1 MEAKKWV
8 NGTKGVLILVI
19 LSLVAGTLMI
29 MQVDDHY
36 QDFQQQQKH
45 HQQLL
50 TGDLKDST
58 EKRSQLRYISVAS
71 EWVKNIIFNGF
82 LGARG
87 EIWHRNSEMMRN
99 NETRECI
106 DVSYSF
112 AVPGKPLI
120 VNCCP
125 PKPESEEAV
134 IDFELP
140 PPSALRVRRPAHLV
154 DDEYIA
160 KYKKAVAIMK
170 SLPNTDPRSFQRQAN
185 MHRLYCTG
193 SYNQKYSKT
202 INVDIHN
209 TWYFFPWHRMMIYFH
224 EKILASLIGDENF
237 TLPFWQWDTPDGMA
251 MPKMYMEEPLFD
263 VERDVSH
270 FPPHLGDLSFDRRK
284 NETKIDDAAMISKNL
299 AFMYNQMVSAAQTSE
314 LFMGCPFKVG
324 EAGFCLMPGTME
336 IAPHDTMHSWV
347 GSNKNPDREDM
358 GVFYSAA
365 RDPSF
370 YAHHTNIDRLWDVWR
385 EMADYKK
392 DIVDPDWLNAY
403 FYFHNEKSELVR
415 VRVHQIMNITK
426 MGYRYQKVDLP
437 WLNVKPKP
445 SVPPKTARNKLKM
458 YMKNAADQE
467 LNNMPQNATTNSI
480 ENSCFEPNGRT
491 LDTNVRVR
499 VHRPKAGRSKED
511 EGKEEEVLVVYGIHV
526 KKDMYLKFDVY
537 INLVPD
543 DDDDDIN
550 LGPESREFAGI
561 YVNLRHGVTK
571 NMNEVNKRK
580 SHLKLGISELLEDL
594 EADEDDSILVTLVP
608 RSESLEIYRNS
619 VVRVLVL

>member
-1 MEAKKWV
+1 MY
-8 NGTKGVLILVI
+8 TLINLHF
-19 LSLVAGTLMI
+19 SLPDL
-29 MQVDDHY
+29 H
-36 QDFQQQQKH
+36 KH
-45 HQQLL
+45 NISCFNSEHVERFE
-50 TGDLKDST
+50 GFNR
-58 EKRSQLRYISVAS
+58 KRSQLRYISVAS

-87 EIWHRNSEMMRN
+87 EIWHRNSEMMR
-99 NETRECI
+99 ELDLDRRVISPDLSTCH
-106 DVSYSF
+106 DSF
-112 AVPGKPLI
+112 AVPGKPII

-140 PPSALRVRRPAHLV
+140 PPSALRVRRPAHL
-154 DDEYIA
+154 
-160 KYKKAVAIMK
+160 KAVAIIK

-185 MHRLYCTG
+185 MHCLYCTG

-224 EKILASLIGDENF
+224 EKILASLIGEENF

-251 MPKMYMEEPLFD
+251 MPKYQ
-263 VERDVSH
+263 
-270 FPPHLGDLSFDRRK
+270 
-284 NETKIDDAAMISKNL
+284 NL

-370 YAHHTNIDRLWDVWR
+370 YAHHTNIDRLWD
-385 EMADYKK
+385 
-392 DIVDPDWLNAY
+392 
-403 FYFHNEKSELVR
+403 KSQLVR

-445 SVPPKTARNKLKM
+445 SVPPKTARNKLKL

-511 EGKEEEVLVVYGIHV
+511 KGKEEEVLVVYGIHV

-543 DDDDDIN
+543 DDIN
-550 LGPESREFAGI
+550 LGPESRELAGI
-561 YVNLRHGVTK
+561 YVNLRHG
-571 NMNEVNKRK
+571 

-608 RSESLEIYRNS
+608 RSESGFHTTIDGIRIDYIPRYS
-619 VVRVLVL
+619 R

>member
-1 MEAKKWV
+1 M
-8 NGTKGVLILVI
+8 
-19 LSLVAGTLMI
+19 
-29 MQVDDHY
+29 Y
-36 QDFQQQQKH
+36 R
-45 HQQLL
+45 
-50 TGDLKDST
+50 DLKDST

-87 EIWHRNSEMMRN
+87 EIWHRNSEMMR
-99 NETRECI
+99 ELDLDRRVISPDLSTSH
-106 DVSYSF
+106 DSF
-112 AVPGKPLI
+112 AVPRKPII

-185 MHRLYCTG
+185 MHCLYCTG

-270 FPPHLGDLSFDRRK
+270 FPPHLGDLSFNRRK

-299 AFMYNQMVSAAQTSE
+299 ASMYNQMVSAAQTSE

-392 DIVDPDWLNAY
+392 DI
-403 FYFHNEKSELVR
+403 KSQLVR

-445 SVPPKTARNKLKM
+445 SVPPKTARNKLKL

-491 LDTNVRVR
+491 LDTNVKVR
-499 VHRPKAGRSKED
+499 VHRPKA
-511 EGKEEEVLVVYGIHV
+511 EVLVVYGIHV

-543 DDDDDIN
+543 DDIN
-550 LGPESREFAGI
+550 LGPESRELARI

-594 EADEDDSILVTLVP
+594 EADEDDSLLVTLVP
-608 RSESLEIYRNS
+608 RSESGFHTTIDGIRIDYIPRYS
-619 VVRVLVL
+619 R

>member
-1 MEAKKWV
+1 M
-8 NGTKGVLILVI
+8 
-19 LSLVAGTLMI
+19 
-29 MQVDDHY
+29 Y
-36 QDFQQQQKH
+36 R
-45 HQQLL
+45 
-50 TGDLKDST
+50 DLKDST

-87 EIWHRNSEMMRN
+87 EIWHRNSEMMR
-99 NETRECI
+99 ELDLDRRVISPDLSTCH
-106 DVSYSF
+106 DSF
-112 AVPGKPLI
+112 AVPGKPII

-140 PPSALRVRRPAHLV
+140 PPSALRVGRPAHLV
-154 DDEYIA
+154 DDEHC
-160 KYKKAVAIMK
+160 
-170 SLPNTDPRSFQRQAN
+170 QRQAN
-185 MHRLYCTG
+185 MHCLYCTG

-209 TWYFFPWHRMMIYFH
+209 TC
-224 EKILASLIGDENF
+224 LIGDENF

-270 FPPHLGDLSFDRRK
+270 FPPHLGDLSFDIRK

-324 EAGFCLMPGTME
+324 EAGFCLMPGIME

-365 RDPSF
+365 WDPSF

-403 FYFHNEKSELVR
+403 FYFHNEQSQLVR
-415 VRVHQIMNITK
+415 ARVHQIMNITK
-426 MGYRYQKVDLP
+426 MGYGYQKVDLP

-445 SVPPKTARNKLKM
+445 SVPPKTARNKLK
-458 YMKNAADQE
+458 
-467 LNNMPQNATTNSI
+467 NATTNSI
-480 ENSCFEPNGRT
+480 ENSCSEPNGRT

-511 EGKEEEVLVVYGIHV
+511 KGKEEEVLVVYGIHV

-561 YVNLRHGVTK
+561 Y
-571 NMNEVNKRK
+571 

-608 RSESLEIYRNS
+608 RSESGFHTTIDGIRIDYIPRYS
-619 VVRVLVL
+619 R